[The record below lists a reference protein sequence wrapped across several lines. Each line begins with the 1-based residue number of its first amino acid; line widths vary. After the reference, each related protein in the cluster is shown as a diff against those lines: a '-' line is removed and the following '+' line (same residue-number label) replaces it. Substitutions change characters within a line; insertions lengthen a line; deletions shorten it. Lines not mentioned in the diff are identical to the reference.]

1 MPATPPFI
9 YALSLHDALPISHR
23 AARLAALEDLEAREV
38 GRAARRARA
47 PERFRA
53 RFAREALERRPAAH
67 RERLREARVGG
78 VPHDAPAPRHDAHQ
92 VVKLALDGADVRIDV
107 RV

>member
-47 PERFRA
+47 PERFRSEEHTSELQSPMYLVF
-53 RFAREALERRPAAH
+53 RLLLQKKRLSLLLLQLLQHLSYRHLELQLQRYH
-67 RERLREARVGG
+67 LIV
-78 VPHDAPAPRHDAHQ
+78 
-92 VVKLALDGADVRIDV
+92 
-107 RV
+107 